1 MAKKEEE
8 FVKVQFYDPA
18 VGYENLWATG
28 RERNHYRIESI
39 SFFIYG
45 VLWVMLLR
53 LRPTMKGDY
62 NLANWSSHLEIEP
75 CVPGL
80 MIS

>member
-28 RERNHYRIESI
+28 RERNHYRI
-39 SFFIYG
+39 G
-45 VLWVMLLR
+45 
-53 LRPTMKGDY
+53 
-62 NLANWSSHLEIEP
+62 H
-75 CVPGL
+75 VPRV
-80 MIS
+80 